1 MDLYDFVFM
10 IYRILPFIMV
20 SYFVISSFLGNDFSG
35 FLVFLGI
42 LFSSILTIFLSKVNR
57 LKTQIWNSVKS
68 SYSTETTEEAGLPKH
83 FKKCNIIMIG
93 DEPLSFLPLS
103 THTFCFIL
111 GYFIMV
117 LNAAKSF
124 ETNWL
129 LLLVL
134 SLLIAFDIYY
144 NLNHCAG
151 IYVWIPVIVGFVS
164 GLLWAIIIGKKNHMV
179 PKKANTTCSMN
190 SSKNY
195 KCTLKKNGE
204 LLK

>member
-1 MDLYDFVFM
+1 MDLSDFVFM

-42 LFSSILTIFLSKVNR
+42 LFSSSITIIISNA

-68 SYSTETTEEAGLPKH
+68 SDSKETDEAAGLMKH
-83 FKKCNIIMIG
+83 FERCNIIMIG
-93 DEPLSFLPLS
+93 DKPLSFLPLS
-103 THTFCFIL
+103 THTYSFVL

-117 LNAAKSF
+117 LNMSRTPF
-124 ETNWL
+124 LLNWIL
-129 LLLVL
+129 LSVL
-134 SLLIAFDIYY
+134 SLLIVYDIYY
-144 NLNHCAG
+144 NLKACAG

-164 GLLWAIIIGKKNHMV
+164 GLLWAIIIGKKNHMI

>member
-1 MDLYDFVFM
+1 MDFDLIKTVFLV
-10 IYRILPFIMV
+10 YRILPFIIV

-35 FLVFLGI
+35 FLVFIGI
-42 LFSSILTIFLSKVNR
+42 ILSSFITIGAGSLSFVKEGL
-57 LKTQIWNSVKS
+57 LKNLSLDSQEKS
-68 SYSTETTEEAGLPKH
+68 QAY
-83 FKKCNIIMIG
+83 FKKCNVLSMNNSPI
-93 DEPLSFLPLS
+93 SFLPLS

-111 GYFIMV
+111 GYFLMV

-164 GLLWAIIIGKKNHMV
+164 GMIWAITIGKKNHMI
-179 PKKANTTCSMN
+179 PKKANTTCSMS

-195 KCTLKKNGE
+195 KCTLKKNGD
-204 LLK
+204 LLR

>member
-1 MDLYDFVFM
+1 MDLSDFVFM
-10 IYRILPFIMV
+10 IYRILPFIVV

-42 LFSSILTIFLSKVNR
+42 LFSSSITIMISKPLNN
-57 LKTQIWNSVKS
+57 QIWKSVKS
-68 SYSTETTEEAGLPKH
+68 SDSKETEEAAELMKH
-83 FKKCNIIMIG
+83 FERCNIIMIG
-93 DEPLSFLPLS
+93 DKPLSFLPLS
-103 THTFCFIL
+103 THTYWFIL
-111 GYFIMV
+111 GYFLIV

-124 ETNWL
+124 ATNWF

-134 SLLIAFDIYY
+134 SLLVAFDTYY
-144 NLNHCAG
+144 NFNHCAE
-151 IYVWIPVIVGFVS
+151 IYVFIPVIIGFVS

-179 PKKANTTCSMN
+179 PKKANTTCSMS

-204 LLK
+204 LLR